1 MEILLSN
8 DDGYYS
14 KGIRELEK
22 VLSDRAT
29 ITMVAPETNCSGAS
43 SSLTLKNPLRIRKFQ
58 SNGYYVNGTPSDCVY
73 LALTSIVESKPDL
86 VISGINYGQNLGDD
100 VLYSGTV
107 GAAMGGRSL
116 GVPCLAISITSLKPQ
131 YLETALIVTKLLV
144 DNYINHRSLPNQ
156 VYNINIPDIPYEEVQ
171 EPLLTRL
178 GKRDTQEA
186 ITRPDKDRYGDTIY
200 WVGGPPPPKDASEGT
215 DFFAV
220 QNNHVSITP
229 LVSDFTD
236 YQSLSA
242 KHRSK
247 DGSVQGWI
255 AHLSN
260 ELF

>member
-14 KGIRELEK
+14 KGIRELGK
-22 VLSDRAT
+22 VLSDSAT
-29 ITMVAPETNCSGAS
+29 ITIVAPETNCSGAS

-86 VISGINYGQNLGDD
+86 VISGINFGQNLGDD

-107 GAAMGGRSL
+107 GAAMGGRFVD
-116 GVPCLAISITSLKPQ
+116 VPCLAISITSLKPQ
-131 YLETALIVTKLLV
+131 YLETAVKVTKLLV
-144 DNYINHRSLPNQ
+144 DSYTNNRSLPNQ
-156 VYNINIPDIPYEEVQ
+156 VYNINIPDIPYEELQ

-186 ITRPDKDRYGDTIY
+186 MTRPDKDRYGDTIY
-200 WVGGPPPPKDASEGT
+200 WVGAPPPPKDASEGT
-215 DFFAV
+215 DFFAI
-220 QNNHVSITP
+220 QSNHISITP
-229 LVSDFTD
+229 LVTDLTD

-242 KHRSK
+242 KDHSK